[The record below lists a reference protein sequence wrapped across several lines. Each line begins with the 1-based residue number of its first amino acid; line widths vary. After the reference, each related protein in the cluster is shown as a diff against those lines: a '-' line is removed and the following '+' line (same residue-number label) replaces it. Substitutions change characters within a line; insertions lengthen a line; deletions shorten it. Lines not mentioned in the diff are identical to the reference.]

1 MPTWARIDSSG
12 ICVEFSRTD
21 PTGKYHPDLVWIEI
35 PTELLS
41 YVNRVQL
48 GVSDEVVVPTSLDDL
63 KTVMLAD
70 IKTSC
75 DAALAPLD
83 AAYPDREVASWPQQI
98 AEATAYTANAAAE
111 VPLLRTMAAERPS
124 LGDTDEAR
132 VAELT
137 RRILANAATWSAV
150 AGPIIG
156 KRQAAED
163 AIGAATTLAEVLAV
177 TVDFTTAAEE
187 ESATEEQVTSGS

>member
-1 MPTWARIDSSG
+1 MWARIENNVC
-12 ICVEFSRTD
+12 IEFSNSD
-21 PTGKYHPDLVWIEI
+21 PTEKYHESLVWVAV
-35 PTELLS
+35 PDYLAK

-48 GVSDEVVVPTSLDDL
+48 AVADGVVAPASLDDL
-63 KTVMLAD
+63 KSVRLTD
-70 IKTSC
+70 IKAAC

-98 AEATAYTANAAAE
+98 AEATAYTANAAAD

-137 RRILANAATWSAV
+137 RRILANAAAWSAV

-163 AIGAATTLAEVLAV
+163 AIDAATTLADVLAV

-187 ESATEEQVTSGS
+187 ESTTEEQTTSGS